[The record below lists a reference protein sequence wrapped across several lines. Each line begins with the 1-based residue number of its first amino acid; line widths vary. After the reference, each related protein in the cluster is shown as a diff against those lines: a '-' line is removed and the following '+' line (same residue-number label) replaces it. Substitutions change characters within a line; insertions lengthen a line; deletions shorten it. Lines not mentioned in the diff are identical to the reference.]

1 MIGSGLKKLAQENG
15 LRVSNGVAYGS
26 LRGYAATL
34 SEGSGFKQIVVSTK
48 FSDPIRLQELQ
59 TKLNGVNLTRE
70 YRVRNLLFGPDT
82 IQIIF
87 NDTVGTMKKVA
98 AFVDWFFPMLPEAS
112 AQGAD
117 ICPECGGQP
126 MGGCWK
132 LINGVAYHMHESCA
146 EKLRGQI
153 AADEETRKQEDT
165 GSYGTGLIG
174 ALLGSAVGAVLWAV
188 VLNLGYVA
196 SLVGLVI
203 GWLAEKGYKLL
214 HGRQGKGKVAILV
227 VAIIFGVLL
236 GTFGAYAYQT
246 AALIGSG
253 ELDLTYGDI
262 PLFLVM
268 LMSESQEFT
277 SGVIGNIVIGLLFAG
292 LGVFFLLRKAGQEV
306 AGTKF
311 IDLQ

>member
-34 SEGSGFKQIVVSTK
+34 SEGSGYKQIVISTK
-48 FSDPIRLQELQ
+48 FSDPAKLQELQ
-59 TKLNGVNLTRE
+59 TRLNGVNISRE
-70 YRVRNLLFGPDT
+70 YRVQNLFFRPAA
-82 IQIIF
+82 IQIVF
-87 NDTVGTMKKVA
+87 SDAPGTMKKVE

-117 ICPECGGQP
+117 VCPECGGQL

-132 LINGVAYHMHESCA
+132 LIDGVAYHMHESCA
-146 EKLRGQI
+146 EKLREQI
-153 AADEETRKQEDT
+153 AADEETQKKEAA

-174 ALLGSAVGAVLWAV
+174 ALLGSAAGAVLWAL

-203 GWLAEKGYKLL
+203 GWLADKGYNLL
-214 HGRQGKGKVAILV
+214 HGKRGKGKVVILV

-236 GTFGAYAYQT
+236 GTFGAYAYQ
-246 AALIGSG
+246 AAELIGSG
-253 ELDLTYGDI
+253 DVELTYGDI
-262 PLFLVM
+262 PLFLLALVIQ
-268 LMSESQEFT
+268 SGEFR
-277 SGVIGNIVIGLLFAG
+277 GEVIGNIVLGLLFAG
-292 LGVFFLLRKAGQEV
+292 LGVFALLRKAGQEA